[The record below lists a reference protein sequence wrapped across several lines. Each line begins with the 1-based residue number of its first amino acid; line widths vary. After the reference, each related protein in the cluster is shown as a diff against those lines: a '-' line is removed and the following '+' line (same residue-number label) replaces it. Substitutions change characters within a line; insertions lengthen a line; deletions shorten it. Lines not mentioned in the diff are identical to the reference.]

1 MEAPT
6 LLSLTLLKKSELLAL
21 ANHYK
26 LETTSGMRKNEIR
39 KALIEYLVDEEIVS
53 EDEAAETTSAVE
65 LKKLELRE
73 KEKER
78 EGQLHL
84 KELEFKEHELAMQLK
99 IRELELAAVTPT
111 SVSRCTEF
119 VVSKQIWFVP
129 SFQEAKVDKYFLHFE
144 KITSSLEWPKE
155 MWTLLLQGVPLGKAR
170 EAYSALSVDHSSD
183 YDVKSAILKAYKLV
197 PEVYLQ
203 KFQTSKKNES
213 QTYVE
218 FSRVKETLF
227 DRWCTSKEASA
238 FGRLRQLVLLEELR
252 FVSL

>member
-53 EDEAAETTSAVE
+53 EDETAETTSAVE

-78 EGQLHL
+78 EGQLCL

-99 IRELELAAVTPT
+99 IRELELAMVTPT
-111 SVSRCTEF
+111 SVSRRTEF

-129 SFQEAKVDKYFLHFE
+129 SFQEAEVDKYFLHFE
-144 KITSSLEWPKE
+144 ITSSLEWPKE

-197 PEVYLQ
+197 PEAYRQ
-203 KFQTSKKNES
+203 KFRTNKKNES
-213 QTYVE
+213 QTYME
-218 FSRVKETLF
+218 FS
-227 DRWCTSKEASA
+227 
-238 FGRLRQLVLLEELR
+238 
-252 FVSL
+252 